1 MKFLPE
7 NSWVD
12 QYELTLHIYEEY
24 STVLFVKKRFEELI
38 SHIDVVLN
46 NARCLG
52 DEMKVQE
59 MLISALFLS
68 GATTT
73 AVDSL
78 RAVLDSLGFPFPAAI
93 DNDSVDFVI
102 NTLNKTTKEL
112 TVAQLHSYPLMTES
126 VPLQAMRIMSCVTM
140 PFSLSSP
147 TMFPMM
153 ACQMMQLTLQHGLC
167 LESALAFAN
176 FGYSLSGRCANLDDG
191 YRHGKISLAILDRFK
206 DTKRLAKVAF
216 IVHGFLSVWK
226 EPIQATVEGLQYS
239 VNQGFLE
246 GDYDNATLNRVVLLR
261 QALMAGM
268 HLSKLRD
275 KQESLCREMMYNK
288 AKKKFFVSF
297 NPALGD
303 LYTLLALTGDTDES
317 IESIFATTRKE
328 NEDILLQ
335 RYDISKVETAA
346 RVVYY
351 HRVLRSFWF
360 RDYETVLNCSKKYDQ
375 CNKTKELLRSV
386 DIWMVLFFGIACFV
400 VSRKD
405 NNIRLMSDGEQ
416 QLTTMQKWEH
426 ACKWNF
432 ENKALLLQAEFY
444 YARKEHEQAKA
455 CYERSIASAKQHN
468 FLHEEALAN
477 EMFGIFCVET
487 GDSARAASVLE
498 EARRLYQQWGAHE
511 KASRL
516 LPL

>member
-1 MKFLPE
+1 
-7 NSWVD
+7 
-12 QYELTLHIYEEY
+12 
-24 STVLFVKKRFEELI
+24 
-38 SHIDVVLN
+38 
-46 NARCLG
+46 
-52 DEMKVQE
+52 
-59 MLISALFLS
+59 
-68 GATTT
+68 
-73 AVDSL
+73 
-78 RAVLDSLGFPFPAAI
+78 
-93 DNDSVDFVI
+93 
-102 NTLNKTTKEL
+102 
-112 TVAQLHSYPLMTES
+112 
-126 VPLQAMRIMSCVTM
+126 
-140 PFSLSSP
+140 
-147 TMFPMM
+147 
-153 ACQMMQLTLQHGLC
+153 
-167 LESALAFAN
+167 
-176 FGYSLSGRCANLDDG
+176 
-191 YRHGKISLAILDRFK
+191 
-206 DTKRLAKVAF
+206 
-216 IVHGFLSVWK
+216 
-226 EPIQATVEGLQYS
+226 
-239 VNQGFLE
+239 
-246 GDYDNATLNRVVLLR
+246 
-261 QALMAGM
+261 
-268 HLSKLRD
+268 
-275 KQESLCREMMYNK
+275 MYNK

-375 CNKTKELLRSV
+375 YNKTKELLRSV